1 MLVIGFDNFL
11 EVCGYSDDT
20 DKKKILM
27 MTGKGVKIQSI
38 SDDQKG
44 CEDG

>member
-1 MLVIGFDNFL
+1 
-11 EVCGYSDDT
+11 
-20 DKKKILM
+20 

-44 CEDG
+44 CEDGWCDFSIESVKQGGVSHVYM